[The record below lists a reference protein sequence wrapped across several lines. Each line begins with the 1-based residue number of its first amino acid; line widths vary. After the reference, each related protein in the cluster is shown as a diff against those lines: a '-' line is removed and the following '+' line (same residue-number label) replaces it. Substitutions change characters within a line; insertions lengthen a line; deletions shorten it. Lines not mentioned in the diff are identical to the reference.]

1 MKKIA
6 SILFVIILYLSLCA
20 CGEISQ
26 AAKDDKLRELFTL
39 VYNSPNAEFYEAMMK
54 SVFHIGVG
62 VSSEES
68 EPENYVGVFFTPYVS
83 EEYLSSFI
91 GTYGLVGPILPDGS
105 EGKSVLELFAA
116 TETDD
121 PNGQRE
127 FSIKVNC
134 ENSRGD
140 TKVIEITGR
149 YRQDKEGKLISIK
162 YNTGYGEF
170 LSFFQ

>member
-26 AAKDDKLRELFTL
+26 AAKDDKLRELFTI
-39 VYNSPNAEFYEAMMK
+39 VYNSPNAELYEVMMK
-54 SVFHIGVG
+54 SASHIGMG

-68 EPENYVGVFFTPYVS
+68 ESKNYVDVFFEPYVS

-121 PNGQRE
+121 PNGQRVQYKSE
-127 FSIKVNC
+127 
-134 ENSRGD
+134 
-140 TKVIEITGR
+140 
-149 YRQDKEGKLISIK
+149 L
-162 YNTGYGEF
+162 
-170 LSFFQ
+170 